1 VSDLPDWQKADA
13 AQLAEALT
21 RRSAEQI
28 QFKPLG
34 KAVLVEMRSPSS
46 LITLAGDGGKR
57 AFILETGPKVEEL
70 AVGDEVA
77 LHPDRRYL
85 KLEAVFGDPGK
96 DKYLCADYESDIIVV
111 VKRG

>member
-1 VSDLPDWQKADA
+1 MSDLPEWQKADA

-21 RRSAEQI
+21 RRGAEQI

-46 LITLAGDGGKR
+46 LITLAGDSGKR
-57 AFILETGPKVEEL
+57 AFVLDTGPKVEGL
-70 AVGDEVA
+70 ALGDEVG

-85 KLEAVFGDPGK
+85 KLEVVFGDPGK
-96 DKYLCADYESDIIVV
+96 DKFLCSDYETDIIVV